1 MIARIALA
9 FSLLLMA
16 IVSASAQ
23 TQFNVCEG
31 EYKERCPRNLI
42 RTGRGATEAT
52 SKNLC
57 QPFSGSRHVKT
68 KYRSFG
74 GNRCGYNMWKIVC
87 Q

>member
-42 RTGRGATEAT
+42 RTGCGAIEAT

-57 QPFSGSRHVKT
+57 QPFTGGRHVKT